1 MAVLSELQIDIF
13 SNFGEVYIVFDE
25 IIFKDAAGNPLSNT
39 GIVLTTNSNLNVSG
53 WELQKL
59 LNGLYSS
66 GSSTQGWASLA
77 SPTYPVW
84 LKCVFPVGFD
94 CASVTIVNR
103 SDGDG
108 SNTSPKDITIVAF
121 DANYENTYTLSAT
134 RPSDA
139 SGVSTTHNL
148 ADAVYASFV
157 KRGIQAQFPRLAPA
171 ANYGAPG
178 VRAVQITVARQ
189 DSADGGAYRL
199 TGVVTSNGIPA
210 SRRVRLFDQLSG
222 RMMRETWSDAV
233 TGVYIFDYIRQGT
246 FFVLAHDHT
255 GAFDPEAK
263 ADLVAE
269 AM

>member
-1 MAVLSELQIDIF
+1 MAVLSELKIDIL
-13 SNFGEVYIVFDE
+13 SNFGEVHIVFDE

-39 GIVLTTNSNLNVSG
+39 GIVLTTNSNFNSSG

-59 LNGLYSS
+59 LNGLYTSA
-66 GSSTQGWASLA
+66 GSVQGWASLA

-94 CASVTIVNR
+94 CASVTLVNR

-108 SNTSPKDITIVAF
+108 SNTSPKDITIAAF
-121 DANYENTYTLSAT
+121 DANYDNTYTLSAT

-139 SGVSTTHNL
+139 SGASTTHNL
-148 ADAVYASFV
+148 ADAVYAPIV
-157 KRGIQAQFPRLAPA
+157 KRGIQAQFPRKDQ
-171 ANYGAPG
+171 
-178 VRAVQITVARQ
+178 V
-189 DSADGGAYRL
+189 DGGAYRL

-222 RMMRETWSDAV
+222 RLMRETWSDSV
-233 TGVYIFDYIRQGT
+233 TGVYVFENIRQGT

>member
-1 MAVLSELQIDIF
+1 MAVLSELKIDIL
-13 SNFGEVYIVFDE
+13 SNFGSTAVAIAEVEFYN
-25 IIFKDAAGNPLSNT
+25 AGGTKLSNS
-39 GIVLTTNSNLNVSG
+39 GITASASSTYSDYYPQKMIDGVIGAAANIWNSNS
-53 WELQKL
+53 
-59 LNGLYSS
+59 
-66 GSSTQGWASLA
+66 A
-77 SPTYPVW
+77 
-84 LKCVFPVGFD
+84 FPVNTQF
-94 CASVTIVNR
+94 ASFSFATPTDVAQIKIFNR
-103 SDGDG
+103 EGAYQQ
-108 SNTSPKDITIVAF
+108 SPKDITIVAF

-139 SGVSTTHNL
+139 ANESTTHDL
-148 ADAVYASFV
+148 ADAVYAPIV
-157 KRGIQAQFPRLAPA
+157 KRGIKAQFPRKDQ
-171 ANYGAPG
+171 
-178 VRAVQITVARQ
+178 V
-189 DSADGGAYRL
+189 DGGAYRL

-222 RMMRETWSDAV
+222 QLMRETWSDSV